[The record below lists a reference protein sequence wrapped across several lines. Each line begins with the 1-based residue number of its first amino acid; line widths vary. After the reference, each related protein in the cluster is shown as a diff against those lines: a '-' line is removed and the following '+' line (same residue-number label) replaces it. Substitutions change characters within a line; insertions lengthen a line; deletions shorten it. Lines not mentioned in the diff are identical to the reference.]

1 MSPAVLID
9 ANIPIY
15 AAGREHPNKAPCARV
30 MLMAAQHPRSFLT
43 DSEVLQELLYRYLSS
58 GRWPL
63 GRVVFQS
70 FAEVMRDR
78 VEPVYLEDVERA
90 GNLADNYPEVSTRDL
105 VHAAVMKRLGV
116 DRIISADTDFDNLP
130 GVIRLAPAGIEEWG
144 GSLLFNQD

>member
-15 AAGREHPNKAPCARV
+15 AAGREHPNKAPCALV
-30 MLMAAQHPRSFLT
+30 MLMAAQYPRSFLT
-43 DSEVLQELLYRYLSS
+43 DSEVLQELLHRYLSS

-90 GNLADNYPEVSTRDL
+90 GDFADNYPDVSARDL

-130 GVIRLAPAGIEEWG
+130 GVTRLAPAAVGEWS
-144 GSLLFNQD
+144 GSLLVN

>member
-30 MLMAAQHPRSFLT
+30 MLMAAQHPWSFLT
-43 DSEVLQELLYRYLSS
+43 DSEVLQEVLHRYLSS

-78 VEPVYLEDVERA
+78 VEPVYLEDVEWA
-90 GNLADNYPEVSTRDL
+90 GNLADNYPAVSARDL

-130 GVIRLAPAGIEEWG
+130 GVIRLAPAEVGEWG
-144 GSLLFNQD
+144 GSLLIN

>member
-1 MSPAVLID
+1 MTRIFLSTLPGG
-9 ANIPIY
+9 NIPTKLHVP
-15 AAGREHPNKAPCARV
+15 GV

-43 DSEVLQELLYRYLSS
+43 DSEVLQELLHRYLSS
-58 GRWPL
+58 GRWSL

-130 GVIRLAPAGIEEWG
+130 GVIRLAPAAVGEWS
-144 GSLLFNQD
+144 GSLLIN

>member
-43 DSEVLQELLYRYLSS
+43 DSEVLQELLHRYLSS

-90 GNLADNYPEVSTRDL
+90 GNLADNYPDVSARDL
-105 VHAAVMKRLGV
+105 VHTAVMKRLGV

-130 GVIRLAPAGIEEWG
+130 GVTRLAPAAVGEWS
-144 GSLLFNQD
+144 GSLLVN

>member
-43 DSEVLQELLYRYLSS
+43 DSEVLQELLHRYLSS

-90 GNLADNYPEVSTRDL
+90 GNLADNYPEVSARDL

-130 GVIRLAPAGIEEWG
+130 GVTRLAPAAVGEWS
-144 GSLLFNQD
+144 GSLLVN

>member
-43 DSEVLQELLYRYLSS
+43 DSEVLQELLHRYLSS

-90 GNLADNYPEVSTRDL
+90 GNLADNYPE
-105 VHAAVMKRLGV
+105 
-116 DRIISADTDFDNLP
+116 
-130 GVIRLAPAGIEEWG
+130 
-144 GSLLFNQD
+144 